1 MARPLHKP
9 KAMMPSARGSK
20 WLFLA
25 PFMLACTGE
34 ISGPAVDGPVCAAPK
49 NCFELCVC
57 SAGEP
62 LRCRDACGDD
72 ITPIPDPGTS
82 SGGTSSG
89 TGGSGATAG
98 NPGSG
103 GSSGGQSGGAPSSGG
118 TSSGGASSSG
128 GSGSG
133 PLPTTGDLARGLSI
147 QSVAIYQGTKVT
159 LFEGGSAVSD
169 RNAPV
174 VSGRDALVRVFVSPE
189 AGFSSREIVASLD
202 LGNGPTLDAKRV
214 VSGGSTDGSLSST
227 FNINVPAARI
237 TPGLNVSVSLLEA
250 AASNAT
256 GSTDGAR
263 APSSGTAPLGASA
276 TGGALE
282 VVLVPLVVN
291 GIQPDVSAARVQEYK
306 DYLYRL
312 YPVPEVKVTVRNAV
326 THSNSVSGKS
336 GSSWNSILDKL
347 LSVRSSDKPASQK
360 YYYGVLTPQQSFSQ
374 YCAGGC
380 IAGMSPVAKASDVW
394 ARGSVGL
401 GFFPTGGYSGSGD
414 TMAHEIG
421 HAHGLPHAP
430 CGTSNAG
437 PFPYTGGKIG
447 VWGYDLIAKKLIDP
461 SKYKDV
467 MSYCDPTWFS
477 DYNFDK
483 LFTRQQ
489 AVHGS
494 ADFIVPDVRRAPGRY
509 RTLLVEEDGSV
520 SWGQDKDLGSS
531 PLGDERTIEVKDD
544 SGNVVGKVTGF
555 DYPVSHY
562 GGSMILVRQSSLT
575 VFPKARRLRPTHLA
589 ANVKL

>member
-1 MARPLHKP
+1 
-9 KAMMPSARGSK
+9 MMPSARGSK

-25 PFMLACTGE
+25 PLMLACTGE
-34 ISGPAVDGPVCAAPK
+34 ISGPAVDGPVCAAPT

-57 SAGEP
+57 SAGDP

-82 SGGTSSG
+82 SGGSSSA
-89 TGGSGATAG
+89 TGGSGSTAG
-98 NPGSG
+98 NPSTGGSG
-103 GSSGGQSGGAPSSGG
+103 GTSGGQSGGATSTGGATSSGG
-118 TSSGGASSSG
+118 TSSTG

-133 PLPTTGDLARGLSI
+133 PLPATGDLARGLSI
-147 QSVAIYQGTKVT
+147 QTVAIYQGTKVT
-159 LFEGGSAVSD
+159 LFKGGSPVND
-169 RNAPV
+169 RNGPV
-174 VSGRDALVRVFVSPE
+174 VSGRNALVRVFVSPE
-189 AGFSSREIVASLD
+189 SGFSSREIVARLD
-202 LGNGPTLDAKRV
+202 LGNGPTLDAKRT
-214 VSGGSTDGSLSST
+214 VSAASTDGSLAST
-227 FNINVPAARI
+227 FNIEVPAARI
-237 TPGLNVSVSLLEA
+237 TPGVNFSVSLLEA
-250 AASNAT
+250 TSSSAT
-256 GSTDGAR
+256 GSTSGAR
-263 APSSGTAPLGASA
+263 APSSGTIALSAAA
-276 TGGALE
+276 TGGDLE

-291 GIQPDVSAARVQEYK
+291 GIKPDVSASRLQEYK

-312 YPVPEVKVTVRNAV
+312 YPVPNVKLTLRDPVTLPG
-326 THSNSVSGKS
+326 SVSGKS
-336 GSSWNSILDKL
+336 GSSWNAALDKL
-347 LSVRSSDKPASQK
+347 LSVRSGDKPASQK

-380 IAGMSPVAKASDVW
+380 IAGLSPLAKAGDVW
-394 ARGSVGL
+394 ARGSIGL

-437 PFPYTGGKIG
+437 PFPYSGGKIG

-461 SKYKDV
+461 GKYKDV

-494 ADFIVPDVRRAPGRY
+494 ADFILPDLRRAPGRY

-531 PLGDERTIEVKDD
+531 PLGDERTIELKDD
-544 SGNVVGKVTGF
+544 SGKVVGKVTGF

-562 GGSMILVRQSSLT
+562 GGSMILLRQSSLA
-575 VFPKARRLRPTHLA
+575 VFPKARRLRPTHLTA
-589 ANVKL
+589 SVKL